1 MMTTAVVAVL
11 AAVVAGLMTWLA
23 VRGRAAAQEQ
33 RALAAETQARTLD
46 VDYRRV
52 NDANSDLRA
61 KVGELEATLKHERT
75 AASEKLALLDEA
87 QKKLTD
93 AFQALSGEALKSN
106 NEAFLQLARTRLEA
120 LQQQAKGELDE
131 KRTAIET
138 LLKPVNESLAKV
150 NTELRELEVKR
161 ESAYAAL
168 GEQVKSLGE
177 MQQRLQAETGN
188 LVKALRAPQVRG
200 RWGEIQLRRVVE
212 MAGMLPYCDFLEQ
225 PSVTTDD
232 GRLRPDLIVRLPGG
246 KQVVVDAKA
255 PLMAYLD
262 AFEAQDEAVRATKLA
277 EHARQ
282 IRDHIAKLSSK
293 AYWEQ
298 FKPTPE
304 FVVMFLPG
312 ETFFSAAL
320 QQDPGLIELGVNQRV
335 IPASPT
341 TLIALLRAV
350 AYGWQ
355 QERISESAEQ
365 ISALGKDLYERLRTM
380 ADHFEDVGKGLG
392 RAVESYNKAVGTLE
406 TRVLVTARKFPELG
420 TGVNGDF
427 VELEPVEKVPREL
440 QAPELKKKVRAA
452 D

>member
-1 MMTTAVVAVL
+1 MAVAA
-11 AAVVAGLMTWLA
+11 AAVAAVITWLA
-23 VRGRAAAQEQ
+23 ARGRAAGAEQ
-33 RALAAETQARTLD
+33 RALAAEAQVKTLD
-46 VDYRRV
+46 FDLRRV
-52 NDANSDLRA
+52 NDLHGQLREKNA
-61 KVGELEATLKHERT
+61 ALEAQIVAER
-75 AASEKLALLDEA
+75 ANAQEKLALLDEA
-87 QKKLTD
+87 QKKLTE

-106 NEAFLQLARTRLEA
+106 NEAFLQLARTRMEA

-131 KRTAIET
+131 KRVAIEN
-138 LLKPVNESLAKV
+138 LLKPIGDSLGKV

-161 ESAYAAL
+161 ETAYATL

-177 MQQRLQAETGN
+177 AQQKLQTETGN
-188 LVKALRAPQVRG
+188 LVQALRAPQVRG

-225 PSVTTDD
+225 QSVNTDD
-232 GRLRPDLIVRLPGG
+232 GRLRPDLVVKLPGG

-262 AFEAQDEAVRATKLA
+262 AYEAQDESVRLAKLT

-282 IRDHIAKLSSK
+282 IRDHITKLSSK
-293 AYWEQ
+293 GYWEQ

-320 QQDPGLIELGVNQRV
+320 QQEPGLIEMGVNQRV

-365 ISALGKDLYERLRTM
+365 ISALGKELYERLRSM
-380 ADHFEDVGKGLG
+380 AEHFDDLG
-392 RAVESYNKAVGTLE
+392 RGLVRAVDSYNKAVGTLE

-420 TGVNGDF
+420 TGAG
-427 VELEPVEKVPREL
+427 ELPELAPVEKVTRDL
-440 QAPELKKKVRAA
+440 QSAEMKKKAGA
-452 D
+452 

>member
-1 MMTTAVVAVL
+1 MDILIAVAA
-11 AAVVAGLMTWLA
+11 AAVAAVITWLA
-23 VRGRAAAQEQ
+23 TRGRASGAEQ
-33 RALAAETQARTLD
+33 RALAAEAQVKTLD
-46 VDYRRV
+46 FDLRRV
-52 NDANSDLRA
+52 NDLHGQMREKNAA
-61 KVGELEATLKHERT
+61 LEAQIVAER
-75 AASEKLALLDEA
+75 ANAQEKLALLDEA

-106 NEAFLQLARTRLEA
+106 NEAFLQLAKTRMEA
-120 LQQQAKGELDE
+120 LQQHAKGELDE
-131 KRTAIET
+131 KRLAIEN
-138 LLKPVNESLAKV
+138 LLKPIGDSLGKV
-150 NTELRELEVKR
+150 NSELRELEVKR
-161 ESAYAAL
+161 ETAYATL
-168 GEQVKSLGE
+168 GEQVKALGE
-177 MQQRLQAETGN
+177 AQQKLQSETGN

-225 PSVTTDD
+225 QSVNTED
-232 GRLRPDLIVRLPGG
+232 GRLRPDLVVKLPGG

-262 AFEAQDEAVRATKLA
+262 AYEAQDESVRLAKLA

-320 QQDPGLIELGVNQRV
+320 QQDPGLIEMGVNQRV

-365 ISALGKDLYERLRTM
+365 ISALGKELYERLRTM
-380 ADHFEDVGKGLG
+380 AEHFDDVGRGLV
-392 RAVESYNKAVGTLE
+392 RAVDSYNKAVGTLE

-420 TGVNGDF
+420 TGAG
-427 VELEPVEKVPREL
+427 ELPELAPVEKVPREL
-440 QAPELKKKVRAA
+440 QSAEMKKKAGA
-452 D
+452 